1 MARRKF
7 EVTHRLLF
15 VVNVD
20 WFFVSHRLPIALE
33 AMRQGY
39 EVHIAAGITDQRTA
53 LESIGLVVHPLALD
67 RSSTGLLS
75 QLRLMLQ
82 MHKLFKDVQPDVVHL
97 VTIKPVLLGGF
108 VARLSGVPG
117 VVAAIS
123 GLGFVFVA
131 RGAKATVRR
140 VAVSW
145 LYRLA
150 LGHRNLKAIFQNQ
163 DDCATL
169 TRLAHLPTSKVTLI
183 RGSGVDLA
191 KYPCTPLPSGV
202 PVVILAARLLADK
215 GVREFVAA
223 ARKTRERLA
232 ATTPVRFVLVGSI
245 DPGNPASLAQHEVA
259 RWVEEGIV
267 ECWGHRTDMP
277 EVLSSAHIVVL
288 PSYREGLPKVLMEA
302 AATGRAVVTTDV
314 PGCRDAIDPGVT
326 GLLVP
331 AQDATALA
339 SAIERLLLDP
349 VRCRAMGQ
357 AGRALAE
364 SAFDQRQ
371 VVARHMAIYRQLVSP
386 A

>member
-1 MARRKF
+1 MKP
-7 EVTHRLLF
+7 RLLF

-33 AMRQGY
+33 AKRQGY
-39 EVHIAAGITDQRTA
+39 EVHIAASITNQRTE

-82 MHKLFKDVQPDVVHL
+82 LYKLFREVRPDVVHL
-97 VTIKPVLLGGF
+97 VTIKPVLLGGLM
-108 VARLSGVPG
+108 ARLCGVPG

-131 RGAKATVRR
+131 RGAKATMRR
-140 VAVSW
+140 AAVSW

-163 DDCATL
+163 DDCTTL
-169 TRLAHLPTSKVTLI
+169 SRLARLPARKATLI

-191 KYPCTPLPSGV
+191 KYPRTPPPSGV
-202 PVVILAARLLADK
+202 PVVMLAARLLADK

-232 ATTPVRFVLVGSI
+232 TATPVRFVLVGSI
-245 DPGNPASLAQHEVA
+245 DPGNPASLAQDEVA

-288 PSYREGLPKVLMEA
+288 PSYREGLPKVLVEA
-302 AATGRAVVTTDV
+302 AATGRAVVTTNV
-314 PGCRDAIDPGVT
+314 PGSRDAIDPGVT

-331 AQDATALA
+331 AKDAAALA
-339 SAIERLLLDP
+339 SAIESLLLDP
-349 VRCRAMGQ
+349 ARCAAMGQ
-357 AGRALAE
+357 AGRTLAE

-371 VVARHMAIYRQLVSP
+371 VVERHMDIYRQLVSQ

>member
-1 MARRKF
+1 M
-7 EVTHRLLF
+7 RLLF

-33 AMRQGY
+33 ALRQGH
-39 EVHIAAGITDQRTA
+39 EVHIAASITDQRA
-53 LESIGLVVHPLALD
+53 KLESSGLVVHPLALD

-82 MHKLFKDVQPDVVHL
+82 MHKLFKEVRPDVVHL
-97 VTIKPVLLGGF
+97 VTIKPVLLGGLM
-108 VARLSGVPG
+108 ARLSGVPG

-131 RGAKATVRR
+131 HGAKATMRR
-140 VAVSW
+140 IAVSW
-145 LYRLA
+145 LYRVA

-163 DDCATL
+163 DDCTTL
-169 TRLAHLPTSKVTLI
+169 SRLAYLPPNKATLI

-191 KYPCTPLPSGV
+191 KYPRTPLPPGV
-202 PVVILAARLLADK
+202 PVVMLAARLLADK

-223 ARKTRERLA
+223 ARKTRHRLA
-232 ATTPVRFVLVGSI
+232 TATPVRFVLVGSI
-245 DPGNPASLAQHEVA
+245 DPGNPASLAQQEVA
-259 RWVEEGIV
+259 HWVEEGIV

-277 EVLSSAHIVVL
+277 EVLSSAHIVAL
-288 PSYREGLPKVLMEA
+288 PSYREGLPKVLIEA
-302 AATGRAVVTTDV
+302 AATGRAIVTTDV
-314 PGCRDAIDPGVT
+314 PGCRDAIDPEIT

-331 AQDATALA
+331 AKDATALA
-339 SAIERLLLDP
+339 SAIESLLLDP
-349 VRCRAMGQ
+349 ARCAAMGQ

-371 VVARHMAIYRQLVSP
+371 VVERHMNIYRQLVNP
-386 A
+386 T

>member
-1 MARRKF
+1 MKS
-7 EVTHRLLF
+7 RLLF

-33 AMRQGY
+33 ALRQGY
-39 EVHIAAGITDQRTA
+39 EVHIATSITDQRA
-53 LESIGLVVHPLALD
+53 KLESSGLVVHPLTLD

-82 MHKLFKDVQPDVVHL
+82 MHKLFKEVQPDVVHL
-97 VTIKPVLLGGF
+97 VTIKPVLLGGLM
-108 VARLSGVPG
+108 ARLSGVPG

-131 RGAKATVRR
+131 PGAKATMRR
-140 VAVSW
+140 LAVSW

-150 LGHRNLKAIFQNQ
+150 LGHRNLKAIFQNP
-163 DDCATL
+163 DDYNTL
-169 TRLAHLPTSKVTLI
+169 SRLANLPASKATLI

-191 KYPCTPLPSGV
+191 KYPSAPLPSGV
-202 PVVILAARLLADK
+202 PVVMLAARLLADK

-223 ARKTRERLA
+223 ARKTRQRLA
-232 ATTPVRFVLVGSI
+232 TAKPVRFVLVGSI
-245 DPGNPASLAQHEVA
+245 DPGNPASLAQQEVA
-259 RWVEEGIV
+259 LWVEEGIV

-277 EVLSSAHIVVL
+277 EVLSSAHIVAL
-288 PSYREGLPKVLMEA
+288 PSYREGLPKVLIEA
-302 AATGRAVVTTDV
+302 AAAGRAIVTTDV
-314 PGCRDAIDPGVT
+314 PGCRDAIDPEIT

-331 AQDATALA
+331 AKDATALA
-339 SAIERLLLDP
+339 SAIESLLLDP
-349 VRCRAMGQ
+349 ARCAAMGQ

-371 VVARHMAIYRQLVSP
+371 VVERHMNIYRQLVNP

>member
-1 MARRKF
+1 MK
-7 EVTHRLLF
+7 HRLLF

-39 EVHIAAGITDQRTA
+39 EVHIAASLTDHRLA
-53 LESIGLVVHPLALD
+53 LESSGMVVHPLALD

-82 MHKLFKDVQPDVVHL
+82 MHKLFKTIQPDVVHL
-97 VTIKPVLLGGF
+97 VTIKPVLLGGLA
-108 VARLSGVPG
+108 ARMSGVPG

-131 RGAKATVRR
+131 LGVKATLRR

-150 LGHRNLKAIFQNQ
+150 LGHHNLKAIFQNQ

-169 TRLAHLPTSKVTLI
+169 TRLAHLPMSKVTLI
-183 RGSGVDLA
+183 RGSGVDLSR
-191 KYPCTPLPSGV
+191 YPCTPLPQGV
-202 PVVILAARLLADK
+202 PVVMLAARLLVDK
-215 GVREFVAA
+215 GVREFVVA
-223 ARKTRERLA
+223 ARKTKERLA
-232 ATTPVRFVLVGSI
+232 ETTPVRFVLVGTT
-245 DPGNPASLAQHEVA
+245 DPGNPASLEQDEIA
-259 RWVEEGIV
+259 RWVDEGVV
-267 ECWGHRTDMP
+267 EWWGHRTDMP
-277 EVLSSAHIVVL
+277 QVLSAAHIVVL
-288 PSYREGLPKVLMEA
+288 PSYREGLPKVLIEA

-326 GLLVP
+326 GVLVP
-331 AQDATALA
+331 AQNAVALA
-339 SAIERLLLDP
+339 NAIEGFLLDP
-349 VRCRAMGQ
+349 LRCAAMGQ
-357 AGRALAE
+357 AGRVLAE

-371 VVARHMAIYRQLVSP
+371 VVARHMDIYSQLAGP
-386 A
+386 T